1 MLHLCTR
8 HPDKKGL
15 QFLLKQ
21 FNIGGNANASNVGGD
36 EEGEGNEI
44 DVQDRNKRTP
54 LHWAASQVCTVHS
67 SGHFVRLFSLKSKF
81 LLKFVSLSGCTPT
94 VIMDTSA
101 YGTALKYS
109 NMTHS
114 VNKTGILT

>member
-1 MLHLCTR
+1 MSWSCRDQGGVTVLHLCTR

-54 LHWAASQVCTVHS
+54 LHWAASQVCTLIGSFREVL
-67 SGHFVRLFSLKSKF
+67 FMFSLKSKF
-81 LLKFVSLSGCTPT
+81 LLQFVSLSGCTPT
-94 VIMDTSA
+94 VILAHQPME
-101 YGTALKYS
+101 LP
-109 NMTHS
+109 
-114 VNKTGILT
+114 

>member
-54 LHWAASQVCTVHS
+54 LHWAASQVCTLIGSYREVL
-67 SGHFVRLFSLKSKF
+67 FMFSLKFEVLVAICF
-81 LLKFVSLSGCTPT
+81 LVWLYTNCYNGHFGLWNCLE
-94 VIMDTSA
+94 IF
-101 YGTALKYS
+101 
-109 NMTHS
+109 
-114 VNKTGILT
+114 